1 MIDPFAR
8 DSRFRILLFWLAL
21 FVAVRT
27 ALAAEARRSFNIP
40 AEAAEKSLK
49 QFASQSGVEVLFSTQ
64 AADGIRTNAIRGE
77 FVPTDAVRKMLAETP
92 LYLVSDDKNGVLRIV
107 RSSSVARDASGQSSG
122 SSTETDE
129 PQKKS
134 DE

>member
-1 MIDPFAR
+1 MINPFAR
-8 DSRFRILLFWLAL
+8 DSRFRILLFWLAC

-77 FVPTDAVRKMLAETP
+77 FVPTDAVRKILAGTP